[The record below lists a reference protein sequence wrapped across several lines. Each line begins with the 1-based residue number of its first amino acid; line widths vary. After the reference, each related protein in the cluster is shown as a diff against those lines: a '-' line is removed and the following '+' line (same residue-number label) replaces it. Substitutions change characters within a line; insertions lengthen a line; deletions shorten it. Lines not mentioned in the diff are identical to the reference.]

1 MEMKKMKPM
10 FGALAC
16 LFCILLLLVCV
27 VIDTSSTSS
36 SSQAVKMMEISE
48 NLLSTSSK
56 ERQVHRHHRL
66 NTDLFRGSKRRV
78 PNGPDPIH
86 NSREVGKTA
95 GESIK
100 ELEQRGGFDVWKKK
114 KAEGRRGREE

>member
-1 MEMKKMKPM
+1 MEMKKMKTM

-27 VIDTSSTSS
+27 VIDTSTSS
-36 SSQAVKMMEISE
+36 QGVKMMQISE

-56 ERQVHRHHRL
+56 DRQVHRHHRL

-86 NSREVGKTA
+86 NRRAGK
-95 GESIK
+95 S
-100 ELEQRGGFDVWKKK
+100 
-114 KAEGRRGREE
+114 GRPPGRA